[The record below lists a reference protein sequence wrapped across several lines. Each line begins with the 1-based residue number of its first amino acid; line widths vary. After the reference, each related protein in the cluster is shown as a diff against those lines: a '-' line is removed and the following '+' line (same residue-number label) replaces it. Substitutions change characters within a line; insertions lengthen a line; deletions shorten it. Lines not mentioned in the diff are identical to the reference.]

1 MSRKLLGMKTIV
13 TDVYCDKYEQ
23 VTRPMLIHKQLG
35 AKDRRYT
42 TVSTDS
48 RTTTN
53 SSLLLTGSACSVALP
68 QQALLP
74 LLLLLLLLLLNLGG
88 FTLHYRKGA

>member
-1 MSRKLLGMKTIV
+1 MKTIV